1 MASDAESASSTVK
14 ANLLNRTVLIVEDH
28 KDSRDLLTTVLRSL
42 KAHVVAVATIVDAER
57 EIQFVRPHLIV
68 CDINLPDGTGID
80 FIKWLR
86 SLRRGA
92 DVPAIAITG
101 WEDRFPPTI
110 ADGFDAYMK
119 KPIDVDKFCTVAVAL
134 AQR

>member
-1 MASDAESASSTVK
+1 MESDDRSASSAVK
-14 ANLLNRTVLIVEDH
+14 ANLLDRTVLVVEDH
-28 KDSRDLLTTVLRSL
+28 KDSRDLLTTVLRSM
-42 KAHVVAVATIVDAER
+42 KAHVVPVGTVVDAER
-57 EIQFVRPHLIV
+57 ELQFARPHLIV
-68 CDINLPDGTGID
+68 CDINLPDGTGIE

-86 SLRRGA
+86 SLRRGG

-119 KPIDVDKFCTVAVAL
+119 KPIDVDKFCTIAVSL
-134 AQR
+134 GQR

>member
-1 MASDAESASSTVK
+1 MPDGQSASSLIK
-14 ANLLNRTVLIVEDH
+14 ANLRSRTVLVIEDH

-42 KAHVVAVATIVDAER
+42 KARVVPVATIVEAER
-57 EIQFVRPHLIV
+57 EIQFARPHLIV

-86 SLRRGA
+86 GLRKGG

-119 KPIDVDKFCTVAVAL
+119 KPIDVDQFCTVAVTL
-134 AQR
+134 GQR